1 MSAIGEALRTKL
13 LSYNAVSTLVGQ
25 RMYPDALVQNA
36 QLPAIVYYVTSTER
50 DHAIDGVTKS
60 AHARVTF
67 DCYATTRLVA
77 SSISKAIRETG
88 IDFFRGTVDGYSFAG
103 IDFDSAD
110 EYLND
115 TPTDGNQ
122 EHRYLVSFDL
132 LVHYGEP

>member
-13 LSYNAVSTLVGQ
+13 LSYNTVTTLVGQ

-50 DHAIDGVTKS
+50 DHALDGVTKS
-60 AHARVTF
+60 AHALVTF
-67 DCYATTRLVA
+67 DCYATTRRVA